1 MTPKQKALVVEAL
14 KIGKESVQSELNLL
28 IQNYS
33 LRYPRYKEEASGY
46 EAEIQTIKTAIEILK
61 DET

>member
-33 LRYPRYKEEASGY
+33 LRSFE
-46 EAEIQTIKTAIEILK
+46 L
-61 DET
+61 